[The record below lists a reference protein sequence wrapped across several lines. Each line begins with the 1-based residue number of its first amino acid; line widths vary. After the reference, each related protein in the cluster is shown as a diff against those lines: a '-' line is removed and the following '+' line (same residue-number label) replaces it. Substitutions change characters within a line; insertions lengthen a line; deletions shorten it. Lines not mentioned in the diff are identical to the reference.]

1 MDPHTYMRESTTDQV
16 SIVELCRRLTEDG
29 FRLFEAEVNLARL
42 ESSLLVRAYLICA
55 ALIIGGIFLAAIA
68 VIVLVQGGIVVLLPY
83 VSHPALAYLSMAI
96 ALFMLAALCV
106 IAGRIIRS
114 RRHQPVGIV
123 ARTLWGNGKTE

>member
-1 MDPHTYMRESTTDQV
+1 MRESTTDQI

-55 ALIIGGIFLAAIA
+55 ALIIGGIFLAATA

-83 VSHPALAYLSMAI
+83 VSHPVLAYLSMAI

-106 IAGRIIRS
+106 IAGRIILS
-114 RRHQPVGIV
+114 RCHQPVGIV